1 MERASQRVSLSSQT
15 KREQQLPRSQVRTS
29 KACLVTGKGSKTVAR
44 GGVGEG
50 QGPRIR
56 EDPVALWAR
65 VRNLDFILRAMGRRR
80 KAVSKAVM

>member
-44 GGVGEG
+44 GGVGGGAGAKDQRGSCGLVGQSKKSGFHSKGNGKTQEG
-50 QGPRIR
+50 S
-56 EDPVALWAR
+56 E
-65 VRNLDFILRAMGRRR
+65 
-80 KAVSKAVM
+80 